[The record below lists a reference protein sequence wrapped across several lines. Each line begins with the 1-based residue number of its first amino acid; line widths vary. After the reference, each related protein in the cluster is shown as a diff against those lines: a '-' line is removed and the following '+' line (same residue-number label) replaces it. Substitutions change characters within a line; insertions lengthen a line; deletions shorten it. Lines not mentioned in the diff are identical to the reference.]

1 MDVGSHDE
9 TAKEVRKLSSEIR
22 SRWDAHQAEKSEKK
36 GKIYYGSYVREF
48 KSNNFLSIEP

>member
-1 MDVGSHDE
+1 MPIFN
-9 TAKEVRKLSSEIR
+9 TIIILEVRKLSSELR